1 MYPKLTLSKIF
12 QYHLFLFK
20 TTKFAFTTVCPITG
34 RIDKYDVE

>member
-1 MYPKLTLSKIF
+1 MYPKLTLSKSFNTIF
-12 QYHLFLFK
+12 FLFK